1 MIPIKLR
8 VVIIMDHSDL
18 TLSDFMENSIG
29 LKRVQMF
36 VSAVTCCHFDE
47 DRIISGS
54 FDSTVRI
61 WKISPFKC
69 QGVLTGHTAEVV
81 SWKYAGK

>member
-1 MIPIKLR
+1 
-8 VVIIMDHSDL
+8 
-18 TLSDFMENSIG
+18 
-29 LKRVQMF
+29 MF

-69 QGVLTGHTAEVV
+69 QCVLTGHTAEVV